1 MLSVA
6 VFEDETGKINVYDK
20 NRDWKLEKKRKY
32 RNKNNLYLNLHPKD
46 GGLEMEFTGELMPQ
60 GALTSFTHVT
70 HITTLQAR
78 HC

>member
-20 NRDWKLEKKRKY
+20 NRDWKLEKKIY

-46 GGLEMEFTGELMPQ
+46 GGLEMEFT
-60 GALTSFTHVT
+60 A
-70 HITTLQAR
+70 
-78 HC
+78 C